1 MQYEVLLEINGRRVS
16 VTAKATTTLL
26 DALREQVR
34 ITSPKLGCETGDCG
48 VCTIL
53 LDGKPVKSCM
63 VLAVTARGKQITT
76 VEALGDPTHLHP
88 LQLAFHEKYAAQ
100 CGFCT
105 PSMILLGQAL
115 LQENPH
121 PTEDEIR
128 EAISGTLC
136 RCTGY
141 VNIVK
146 AIQSAAGAESSA
158 AAAI

>member
-1 MQYEVLLEINGRRVS
+1 MRYEVPLVVNGRAVS

-26 DALREQVR
+26 DALRDQLR

-48 VCTIL
+48 VCTVLI
-53 LDGKPVKSCM
+53 DGKPVKSCL
-63 VLAVTARGKQITT
+63 VLAVTANGKQITT
-76 VEALGDPTHLHP
+76 VEALGDPEHLHP
-88 LQLAFHEKYAAQ
+88 LQQAFHDHYAAQ

-105 PSMILLGQAL
+105 PSMVLLGQAL
-115 LQENPH
+115 LAENPH
-121 PTEDEIR
+121 PSEDEVR

-146 AIQSAAGAESSA
+146 AIQSAGANSSA
-158 AAAI
+158 AAAS

>member
-1 MQYEVLLEINGRRVS
+1 MEYQVPLNVNGRSVM

-48 VCTIL
+48 VCTVL
-53 LDGKPVKSCM
+53 LDGKPVKSCLI
-63 VLAVTARGKQITT
+63 LALTARGKEITT
-76 VEALGDPTHLHP
+76 VEALGDPEHLHP
-88 LQLAFHEKYAAQ
+88 LQQAFHDHYAAQ

-115 LQENPH
+115 LKENPR
-121 PTEDEIR
+121 PTEDEVR

-146 AIQSAAGAESSA
+146 AIQSAASGASA
-158 AAAI
+158 AAAS